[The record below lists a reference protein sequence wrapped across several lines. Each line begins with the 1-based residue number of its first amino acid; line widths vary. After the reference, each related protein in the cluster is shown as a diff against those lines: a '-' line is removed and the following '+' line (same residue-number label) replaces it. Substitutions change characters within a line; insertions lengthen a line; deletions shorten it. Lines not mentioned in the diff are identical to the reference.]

1 MGHFTVLL
9 GLVLLA
15 STGQALRCLQGTV
28 HVDDLDRVTS
38 SQVEEV
44 DCEGVCVT
52 NVADV
57 PKNGQLHMLSCQ
69 QAYRKKKMHLGDRVC
84 KEDFCNA
91 VQGTELGASILAA
104 SPSPNIVGP
113 GECYVGLKHGD
124 YSVGGTELCDGDC
137 GTFSTLAN
145 GKISYLFFC
154 APRPLCQGF
163 LKSDDG
169 TIVLDGNVN
178 GSCCST
184 GPNCNADGLVSPMP
198 PLSTDF
204 RPPIACFSGITFQ
217 NKFLTPGGYVACQGD
232 CSSLQYKL
240 QSNFTFTIY
249 GCDPGSVCKGFG
261 LQNKCA
267 NIDDGTFYGC
277 CCDTDDCIDPTLM
290 PPVSPDNPVPEWIE
304 CYAGVHMKYT
314 DHNFDAGGE
323 AICHGYCGSA
333 VTKLNSTLVTAFFC
347 ADESLCNQ
355 LEAHG
360 TCDQVTIGDQE
371 LLVCCCNDEAN
382 CNIKGRGIPTPASPT
397 VIVPQ
402 MIACYQGLWV
412 NNQSMSDGD
421 FTACAGDCASI
432 TLPTTMNNKPFEVTL
447 FSCDPAT
454 VCRGLGLINNCA
466 TIDNTISGCC
476 CDTDVCINP
485 MINKYP
491 NGNYSDDLSC
501 FTGLV
506 VGNPGTDSYS
516 VIGGA
521 LPCQGECAYF
531 KSNYTGMPAAGYFC
545 APRSLCHRLGVHNDC
560 AYLPGS
566 NATSGCCCD
575 WADNCNAV
583 MENVTVPTSPP
594 PNRSPLACYSGL
606 SYNGTMLQDADRYM
620 TCRGDCGSLTFTTTI
635 GGKPHSL
642 TMYSCD
648 PTNMCAAFKLKDS
661 CAQVG
666 KDDGGNSLSGC
677 CCSWN
682 DCLDLGTGQIKPTHD
697 NLQCFVGTAVNGDKG
712 SMLKGQSAPCS
723 GKCGSIQTTIN
734 KAETWSFFCASTKA
748 CSLVESDTSHCATLF
763 NDNMEYIRGCCCDDS
778 NNCNIHGTDVDVTIA
793 PPTSIPDNRSPIAC
807 YSGISMNGGVLTD
820 ADSYLACHGDCASV
834 SYHSTFNGKSVVTTI
849 YSCDPAAYCRD
860 LGMSNSCANID
871 STDSTTTIYGCC
883 CDWDDCIDTNNN
895 GMIKPHD
902 NNNTRPDNLEC
913 VVGYSIDFGGDQGD
927 QFYGSAMPCDGSC
940 ASVEITVAGMYMT
953 GYLCAPNNLCT
964 SLDVKNSCAGLAG
977 QHNILGCCCDNAIN
991 CNNRHNLTVPP
1002 YTPPTKS
1009 PIACY
1014 SGLAV
1019 NGQLLTDANQ
1029 YMACQGDCGLFNFHT
1044 KTGDFDINVTM
1055 FSCDGVS
1062 VCDSLG
1068 LKDSCSSLGTVIDG
1082 CCCGFNDCLDISK
1095 RQVKPNHDTLKCFV
1109 GLGTSGLLSSTYGDS
1124 ESCSGQC
1131 SSVQTSVKGQN
1142 TWGFFCAPDA
1152 LCDALNKTN
1161 GCQSVHDQNGKF
1173 VRTCCCNDAN
1183 NCNLNNSD
1191 APPAPTALPP
1201 APASTPI
1208 ACYSG
1213 ISLNGQQLGPDD
1225 AYSACFGEC
1234 TSLSYWT
1241 RLFDNDYVATIFT
1254 CDPIQLCNHYA
1265 ISGDCA
1271 TILGGDSTI
1280 SGCCCDFDDCIDKK
1294 TGGIKKKQQDLQQC
1308 FVGLASEGSNVNMT
1322 YGQSLPCDGQCG
1334 LMASNFNGH
1343 EIYGF
1348 YCASNKFCNSLN
1360 LTNHCMKMFADGGTY
1375 LEACCCSNSDNCNL
1389 NNLDTP
1395 INPPPSLPPPS
1406 YHGAPITCFS
1416 GISINGVRTTAAD
1429 SFQTCYGECF
1439 SMTYQLN
1446 LLGKNYAATLFT
1458 CDPSEMCDHFG
1469 ISGSCATLLG
1479 EQGSNA
1485 ISGCCCN
1492 WNDCL
1497 DWNGKPKSTNV
1508 THRPDN
1514 LACVVGA
1521 SYKSAGADEQLLG
1534 SSMRCDG
1541 SCISVETSVNNV
1553 YLTGYYCVEPSLC
1566 TKLDM
1571 TNKCNA
1577 LLGDQYAKGCCC
1589 DTGDNCNNVNNLDV
1603 HQYTPPMDPPLACYS
1618 GLSINGAMQSDAN
1631 SYMACQGKC
1640 GLLSF
1645 TTVVGDKSY
1654 DFTLFGCEPVDVCD
1668 QLGLKDSC
1676 NKIVNGMIQGCC
1688 CGWSDCI
1695 DREHKSV
1702 KPSRDTLQCFSG
1714 IATEGSQYNS
1724 TIGTAQACDGQCAS
1738 IASSINNQATWVF
1751 FCASNKLCDA
1761 LNMTNHCD
1769 TLFTDNQD
1777 YLEAC
1782 CCNDDD
1788 QCNVNNAHVD
1798 PAPTLPPPPSGVPPI
1813 TCYNGLSINGNLL
1826 TAGNSYQACFG
1837 DCSAITYHSVFLGKS
1852 VTTTVYACDPASLC
1866 SQLGM
1871 DSKCANIQ
1879 SGNTSTTLYGCCCTY
1894 NDCIDLSNGMVSS
1907 KFLGSMN
1914 A

>member
-1 MGHFTVLL
+1 MYPKKR
-9 GLVLLA
+9 
-15 STGQALRCLQGTV
+15 STAHALMS
-28 HVDDLDRVTS
+28 TS
-38 SQVEEV
+38 VSQ
-44 DCEGVCVT
+44 
-52 NVADV
+52 
-57 PKNGQLHMLSCQ
+57 
-69 QAYRKKKMHLGDRVC
+69 KKMHLGDRVC

-333 VTKLNSTLVTAFFC
+333 VTKLNSTL
-347 ADESLCNQ
+347 
-355 LEAHG
+355 
-360 TCDQVTIGDQE
+360 
-371 LLVCCCNDEAN
+371 
-382 CNIKGRGIPTPASPT
+382 PASPT

-432 TLPTTMNNKPFEVTL
+432 TLPTTM
-447 FSCDPAT
+447 
-454 VCRGLGLINNCA
+454 R
-466 TIDNTISGCC
+466 
-476 CDTDVCINP
+476 
-485 MINKYP
+485 
-491 NGNYSDDLSC
+491 
-501 FTGLV
+501 LV

-545 APRSLCHRLGVHNDC
+545 APR
-560 AYLPGS
+560 
-566 NATSGCCCD
+566 
-575 WADNCNAV
+575 
-583 MENVTVPTSPP
+583 
-594 PNRSPLACYSGL
+594 GL

-682 DCLDLGTGQIKPTHD
+682 DCLDLGTG
-697 NLQCFVGTAVNGDKG
+697 
-712 SMLKGQSAPCS
+712 
-723 GKCGSIQTTIN
+723 
-734 KAETWSFFCASTKA
+734 
-748 CSLVESDTSHCATLF
+748 
-763 NDNMEYIRGCCCDDS
+763 EYIRGCCCDDS

-1173 VRTCCCNDAN
+1173 VRTCCCSDAN
-1183 NCNLNNSD
+1183 NCNLNNSN

-1343 EIYGF
+1343 EVYGF

-1894 NDCIDLSNGMVSS
+1894 NDCIDLSNGMLKDPASS
-1907 KFLGSMN
+1907 TTTTTTLGTGPTTTTTLGSNFAATMFTCDSVSLCPILGINDACATIMGN
-1914 A
+1914 ATMSGTQPTPGTQPTAGNQSTRAAGTQPTTDLQSSAGTQLTSGT